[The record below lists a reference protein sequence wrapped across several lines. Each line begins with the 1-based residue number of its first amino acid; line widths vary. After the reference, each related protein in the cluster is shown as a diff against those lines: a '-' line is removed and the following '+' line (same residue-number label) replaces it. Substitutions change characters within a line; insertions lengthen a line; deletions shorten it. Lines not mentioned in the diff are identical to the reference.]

1 MPFGFTTPPVAWNPE
16 SVPSIENVRDE
27 GKAAPVRSI
36 IPVPL
41 LDSNVP
47 LTLND
52 SPAIGLSVT
61 GEIVRL
67 VGERTKIWFNTVVVE
82 WRVAEPLKYR
92 VIPI

>member
-1 MPFGFTTPPVAWNPE
+1 MKVKQPLSYPLFL
-16 SVPSIENVRDE
+16 
-27 GKAAPVRSI
+27 
-36 IPVPL
+36 VPL

-67 VGERTKIWFNTVVVE
+67 LVNGRKFGSI
-82 WRVAEPLKYR
+82 R
-92 VIPI
+92 